1 MGPFKKGVVF
11 HLELV
16 VILAMW
22 FYHQGALEA
31 FTLTHGIKACCG
43 GDQVLWRCLDTMST
57 QIRAHLSCTSPTPKC
72 SGYRSTL
79 PLTPAFHAA
88 CSKGELIK
96 GPFKWLPFQ
105 SYYFTITKGEQI
117 EISSL
122 ICCFPL
128 LLIGVFVRVQ
138 QKSSPHFSCQSS
150 GCNTGAH
157 GCNFRLKALTHG
169 PFSENRVKQVSLQT
183 LWQITHAT
191 KNL

>member
-1 MGPFKKGVVF
+1 MASRPAV
-11 HLELV
+11 V
-16 VILAMW
+16 VIKCFGDAWTPWEHKLEPISPVLPPHRNVQAI
-22 FYHQGALEA
+22 GARSPS
-31 FTLTHGIKACCG
+31 H
-43 GDQVLWRCLDTMST
+43 SS
-57 QIRAHLSCTSPTPKC
+57 LSC
-72 SGYRSTL
+72 RL
-79 PLTPAFHAA
+79 LV
-88 CSKGELIK
+88 KGELIK

-105 SYYFTITKGEQI
+105 SYYFPITKGEQI

-128 LLIGVFVRVQ
+128 LLIGVFVRAQ

-157 GCNFRLKALTHG
+157 GCNFRLLKHSRTVL
-169 PFSENRVKQVSLQT
+169 FSENRVKQVTLQT

>member
-1 MGPFKKGVVF
+1 MASRPSV
-11 HLELV
+11 V
-16 VILAMW
+16 VITS
-22 FYHQGALEA
+22 F
-31 FTLTHGIKACCG
+31 
-43 GDQVLWRCLDTMST
+43 GDAWTPMRT

-79 PLTPAFHAA
+79 PLSPAFHAA

-105 SYYFTITKGEQI
+105 SYYFPITKGEQI
-117 EISSL
+117 KISSL

-128 LLIGVFVRVQ
+128 LLIGVFVRAQ

-157 GCNFRLKALTHG
+157 GCNFRLLNYSRTGLFQRTEWNKSVSK
-169 PFSENRVKQVSLQT
+169 PSVK
-183 LWQITHAT
+183 
-191 KNL
+191 

>member
-1 MGPFKKGVVF
+1 MGPFKRGVVF

-16 VILAMW
+16 VILATW

-43 GDQVLWRCLDTMST
+43 GDQALWRCLDTMST

-79 PLTPAFHAA
+79 PLAAAFHAT

-122 ICCFPL
+122 ICCFPP
-128 LLIGVFVRVQ
+128 LLIGVFVQVRQ
-138 QKSSPHFSCQSS
+138 E
-150 GCNTGAH
+150 
-157 GCNFRLKALTHG
+157 LT
-169 PFSENRVKQVSLQT
+169 PFFLSVIGL
-183 LWQITHAT
+183 
-191 KNL
+191 